1 MTMLNKVVSRITAL
15 LLLGALSVIYIPVAS
30 ASDAA
35 HKWLMKMSQAAQ
47 DLNYRGHFVYQHNGQ
62 MEAME
67 IVHRSSKGV
76 VQERLLSLN
85 GSPREI
91 IRNQQGVWC
100 YLPDEKSIVVS
111 HRKQAEKNFPA
122 LVPMALDQLDP
133 YYRFKMGRTE
143 RVSGRPA
150 QKVLITARDKYRYGY
165 HLWADTVSGLLLKA
179 DLVNG
184 KGKVLEQFMFTNVTI
199 GGDIPQAHL
208 QTTVDKTDLL
218 MHKPS
223 PQQSTAQS
231 NNKWRF
237 RDLPKGF
244 RQVSYQQ
251 RMNPMSDHSMT
262 HIVLT
267 DGLAA
272 VSVFIE
278 PVGGKS
284 SEGQNSMGA
293 VNAWRTR
300 MHDSQITAVGEVPAN
315 TVKKIA
321 RAVHP
326 GSS

>member
-1 MTMLNKVVSRITAL
+1 MTMLNRVISKITAL
-15 LLLGALSVIYIPVAS
+15 LLLGVLSATYVPMAS

-67 IVHRSSKGV
+67 IVHHSSNGV

-100 YLPDEKSIVVS
+100 YLPDEKSIIVS

-143 RVSGRPA
+143 RVSGRLA
-150 QKVLITARDKYRYGY
+150 QKVLIAPRDKYRYGY
-165 HLWADTVSGLLLKA
+165 RLWADSVSGLLLKA

-184 KGKVLEQFMFTNVTI
+184 KGAVLEQFMFTNVTI
-199 GGDIPQAHL
+199 GGAIAQSQL
-208 QTTVDKTDLL
+208 QTTVDKTDLV
-218 MHKPS
+218 MHKPG
-223 PQQSTAQS
+223 PQQGAAVAGS
-231 NNKWRF
+231 KWRF
-237 RDLPKGF
+237 ADLPKGF
-244 RQVSYQQ
+244 SQVSYQQ
-251 RMNPMSDHSMT
+251 RMNPMSDHAMT

-278 PVGGKS
+278 PVGGKAA
-284 SEGQNSMGA
+284 EGQNSMGA
-293 VNAWRTR
+293 VNAWRTQ
-300 MHDSQITAVGEVPAN
+300 MHGSQITAVGEAPAI

-326 GSS
+326 GSK